1 MRALALERR
10 PCFRDGCVG
19 PERLRMPEHD
29 VGHGGLGVCDR
40 HRRII
45 DSCGSV
51 PDVLQDDARMSAHN
65 ADLEQARAA
74 YAERSWLAAH
84 HAFVRI
90 DEARPLAPED
100 LERLSMSFLM
110 LARDDEAVA
119 TLERAHLLY
128 VEHGETLRA
137 ARSATWIGI
146 NLAYRG
152 LIGPATGWLGRAH
165 RLVETYAEQSAEHGL
180 LLIPLVF
187 QHEGAGDFE
196 QAAAV
201 AREAAAIGEHFG
213 DRDLVAMALAAEGHM
228 LVKAGRVREG
238 LALLDESMVVV
249 TTQELWPFV
258 VGIVYCGVILA
269 CSDAFDVARARQ
281 WTQALI
287 TWREQQPELVA
298 FTGRCHV
305 HRAEIMQL
313 GGSWADA
320 LEEAR
325 LAGSRFVDTKN
336 PAAGVAYYRQ
346 AELLRLQGEFATAE
360 EAYREASRFG
370 WEPQPGLAQLRLAQ
384 GRRDAALT
392 AIRRASA
399 EATEPLK
406 RAAVLPAQ
414 VEIALSAGEI
424 EEARTACS
432 ELRELAERFES
443 PMLDAI
449 VAHAHG
455 AVALAEGDV
464 SGALTSLRH
473 AQRIWLELDA
483 PYEVARTRE
492 LIARACSVLGDD
504 EARALELAA
513 ARELYERL
521 GARPDLARLS
531 TRGDS
536 RYGLSERELEVL
548 RLVASGKSNRDIAST
563 LVISEHTVA
572 RHLQNIYAKLGL
584 SSRAAA
590 TAFAF
595 EHELV

>member
-1 MRALALERR
+1 
-10 PCFRDGCVG
+10 
-19 PERLRMPEHD
+19 
-29 VGHGGLGVCDR
+29 
-40 HRRII
+40 
-45 DSCGSV
+45 
-51 PDVLQDDARMSAHN
+51 MSAP
-65 ADLEQARAA
+65 ASDLEQARAA
-74 YAERSWLAAH
+74 YAERSWLAAYD
-84 HAFVRI
+84 AFIRT
-90 DEARPLAPED
+90 DEAQPLAPED
-100 LERLSMSFLM
+100 LERLTKSLLM

-119 TLERAHLLY
+119 TLERAHRLY
-128 VEHGETLRA
+128 VENGETLRA
-137 ARSATWIGI
+137 AWSASWIGI
-146 NLAYRG
+146 NLASRG
-152 LIGPATGWLGRAH
+152 LIGPATGWLGGAH
-165 RLVETYAEQSAEHGL
+165 RLVETCPEQTAVHGL

-187 QHEGAGDFE
+187 QHEAAGDFA

-201 AREAAAIGEHFG
+201 AHEAAAIGERFG
-213 DRDLVAMALAAEGHM
+213 DRDLFAMALHAEGQM

-249 TTQELWPFV
+249 TTQDLWPFV

-269 CSDAFDVARARQ
+269 CSDAFEVARARQ
-281 WTQALI
+281 WTQAL
-287 TWREQQPELVA
+287 TEWREQQPELVA

-325 LAGSRFVDTKN
+325 LAGNRFVETKN

-346 AELLRLQGEFATAE
+346 AELLRLQGEFAAAE

-384 GRRDAALT
+384 GRRGAALA

-399 EATEPLK
+399 EVTEPLK
-406 RAAVLPAQ
+406 RAALLPAQ
-414 VEIALSAGEI
+414 VEIALAAGETQ
-424 EEARTACS
+424 EARTACL
-432 ELRELAERFES
+432 ELRELAERYES
-443 PMLDAI
+443 AMLDAI
-449 VAHAHG
+449 VAHAQG
-455 AVALAEGDV
+455 AVSLAEGDA
-464 SGALTSLRH
+464 SGALTRLRH

-492 LIARACSVLGDD
+492 LIAQGCSALGDD
-504 EARALELAA
+504 EAGTLELAA
-513 ARELYERL
+513 ARELFERL
-521 GARPDLARLS
+521 GAQPDLARVS
-531 TRGDS
+531 MRGGS

-548 RLVASGKSNRDIAST
+548 RLVASGKSNREIAST

-584 SSRAAA
+584 ASRAAA